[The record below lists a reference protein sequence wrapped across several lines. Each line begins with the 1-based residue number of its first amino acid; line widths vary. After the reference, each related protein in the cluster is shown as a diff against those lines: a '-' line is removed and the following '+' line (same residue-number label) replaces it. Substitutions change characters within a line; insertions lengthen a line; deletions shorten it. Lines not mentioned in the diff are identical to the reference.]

1 MANKNFIVKNGLD
14 VGGLITGTTTTQ
26 SASDNTTKLASTA
39 YVTTALAN
47 LADSA
52 PSTLNTLNELAAALG
67 DDANFSTTVTNSIAT
82 KLPLAGGTITGD
94 LRLNTTLGI
103 GVNASSAIGVYLTKS
118 LANGLAAELSNTE
131 SSTGSGL
138 VVKGGNNS
146 STYSADFRDYNNNS
160 LMRIRGDGNVGIG
173 TNSPLGLLSI
183 KGTGD
188 AIRVESTNTGAGGAQ
203 IDLLHYTTSPADN
216 DIHGAINFG
225 GYYSGSSSAYG
236 SAIRSVWSDVSAK
249 EAQLEFFTR
258 DDSDFAV
265 RMIVDKDGN
274 VGIGGAPDSSGRL
287 LVTNGGTNQI
297 VLKGSAG
304 TTNLNMG
311 NFVGGG
317 YISNNYYYSSGHQT
331 DDNSKGAFEVFI
343 GDSEYKVNYHAAGA
357 AGTRRR
363 DFAINSSG
371 KVGIGTDSPTEK
383 LTVAGAITT
392 TGALSDDRTSTGS
405 MDFVSGYT
413 RFVAYGAS
421 GETGAFTF
429 NTAQGGSSSSQKV
442 VIDGLG
448 RIGVG
453 TIDPQTMIHIKTT
466 SPGISFTDT
475 NSFSDTN
482 DRFQIRANSNNGQF
496 QWYDDSTGTTHTHMT
511 ILEDGKVGIGTDSPL
526 DLLHLESTSGDV
538 RQLMNA
544 PAGSDA
550 EIKFA
555 EGGTVAYTMGHDA
568 ASSEFRIGS
577 DNVDTNVFL
586 RGVSAGNVSIGRG
599 GEEDG
604 LAGLQVLRGGLLIN
618 GTAQGDL
625 GVASTHYTNY
635 WTWFGC
641 SGRAGTYNGAVRIN
655 IPNASSGASGNAY
668 GGFSMEIY
676 IAGYNSKYCHAFLSG
691 YTNNGITLS
700 ENAIRASS
708 GGWSTSYGS
717 VGSQGFYFDI
727 DYPSGLIHP
736 TIYIRVSK
744 AGHTAPDRGTDFAN
758 ASISW
763 S

>member
-67 DDANFSTTVTNSIAT
+67 DDENFSTTVTDSIAA

-297 VLKGSAG
+297 VLKGASG

-317 YISNNYYYSSGHQT
+317 YISNNYYYSSGHQA

-343 GDSEYKVNYHAAGA
+343 GDENYGINYHAAGA

-363 DFAINSSG
+363 DFAIDNTG
-371 KVGIGTDSPTEK
+371 KVGIGTNSPSTKLEVAGDVKLGAVNPMQTSTNVVHGTSGENGFLVRTAVSGATAPTYSNIDDTNTGMFFASADTLGFTTGGSEK
-383 LTVAGAITT
+383 LRITSQGQIT
-392 TGALSDDRTSTGS
+392 QTGATNTSIGFTIKATATNDYVSVLQFNDNSGVRSSVMSDHYNNALIFKHNSNVERMRIDSAGTMILRADGAANFGRLQFSSQANTYQLLGGNYIGYMGYKTGGYHRFFGS
-405 MDFVSGYT
+405 DGAEDWRINSSGHFTPGQQHAMDIGGVNAEVRNIY
-413 RFVAYGAS
+413 
-421 GETGAFTF
+421 
-429 NTAQGGSSSSQKV
+429 AQGLYVGGSAAANKLDDYEEGTWTPDLRNSTTSLSTQTWQYGPTANYTKIGDLV
-442 VIDGLG
+442 FIHLSGKLS
-448 RIGVG
+448 GVG
-453 TIDPQTMIHIKTT
+453 GTGGSELRIFGLP
-466 SPGISFTDT
+466 
-475 NSFSDTN
+475 FSGKATGGYQEYRMNFFLGDQPT
-482 DRFQIRANSNNGQF
+482 AA
-496 QWYDDSTGTTHTHMT
+496 DS
-511 ILEDGKVGIGTDSPL
+511 
-526 DLLHLESTSGDV
+526 
-538 RQLMNA
+538 
-544 PAGSDA
+544 
-550 EIKFA
+550 
-555 EGGTVAYTMGHDA
+555 Y
-568 ASSEFRIGS
+568 
-577 DNVDTNVFL
+577 
-586 RGVSAGNVSIGRG
+586 
-599 GEEDG
+599 
-604 LAGLQVLRGGLLIN
+604 
-618 GTAQGDL
+618 
-625 GVASTHYTNY
+625 
-635 WTWFGC
+635 
-641 SGRAGTYNGAVRIN
+641 
-655 IPNASSGASGNAY
+655 
-668 GGFSMEIY
+668 
-676 IAGYNSKYCHAFLSG
+676 
-691 YTNNGITLS
+691 
-700 ENAIRASS
+700 
-708 GGWSTSYGS
+708 
-717 VGSQGFYFDI
+717 QGFAFV
-727 DYPSGLIHP
+727 
-736 TIYIRVSK
+736 RNN
-744 AGHTAPDRGTDFAN
+744 GTDFGTRLLQGGDN
-758 ASISW
+758 LFTSNRLDNDTFFTIFGCYKTNQ
-763 S
+763 